1 MRPRRLGGLILYPAI
16 DIRGG
21 RTVRLLR
28 GDYDRETVYDA
39 EPLDAARRWSEQGA
53 RFLHVVDL
61 DGAREGR
68 PVNLERVG
76 DIVAATEVPVQV
88 GGGLRDGESVNAAF
102 EAGVDRVVLGTGALE
117 RPELVEAL
125 ASEYGE
131 RVVVSVDARAGRVAI
146 SGRERETGAE
156 PSELVASLGK
166 RGVRRFVYTPV
177 DVDGTME
184 GPNLDEV
191 RRVVAASDAELIYS
205 GGIGSL
211 DDLGA
216 LRDLGLPNLGGVI
229 VGRALYEGRFPVSE
243 GQAVLDADAG

>member
-1 MRPRRLGGLILYPAI
+1 VILYPAI
-16 DIRGG
+16 DVRGG

-28 GDYDRETVYDA
+28 GDYDQETVYDA
-39 EPLDAARRWSEQGA
+39 DPLDAARRWTEQGA

-61 DGAREGR
+61 DGAREGT
-68 PVNLERVG
+68 PVNLARVR
-76 DIVAATEVPVQV
+76 DIVAAVEVPVQL
-88 GGGLRDGESVNAAF
+88 GGGLRDGESVAAAL
-102 EAGVDRVVLGTGALE
+102 EAGAGRVVLGTGALE

-125 ASEYGE
+125 ASEHGE
-131 RVVVSVDARAGRVAI
+131 RVVVSVDARGGRVAI
-146 SGRERETGAE
+146 AGWERETGAE
-156 PSELVASLGK
+156 PGELVSSLAK

-191 RRVVAASDAELIYS
+191 RRVAAASDAELIYS
-205 GGIGSL
+205 GGIGGL

-216 LRDLGLPNLGGVI
+216 LRGLGLPNLGGVI
-229 VGRALYEGRFPVSE
+229 VGRALYEGRFTVAE